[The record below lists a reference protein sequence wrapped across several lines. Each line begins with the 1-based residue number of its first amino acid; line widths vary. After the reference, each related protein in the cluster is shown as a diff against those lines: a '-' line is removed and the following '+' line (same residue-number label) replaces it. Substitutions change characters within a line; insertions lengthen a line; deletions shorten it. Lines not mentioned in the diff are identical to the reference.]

1 MNSKIKNGIKIAKG
15 FLSKH
20 SPEILTGI
28 GVASLIGSTVLAVG
42 ATPKALGLIE
52 GKKEELK
59 VDELTI
65 KETIKA
71 AWKPYIPA
79 VLTGVAGVTCIVGAS
94 AVNAKRNAALAAA
107 YSISERAFTKYRE
120 KVIET
125 IGEKKHREIK
135 EKIAQDDIDN
145 KPVNKSQIYITS
157 KGNTLCRDSISGRD
171 FRSDIDTIR
180 GIINEL
186 NREMTYNQYVSLDEF
201 YNKLGL
207 EPIKNSNRLG
217 WNLDDGLLELD
228 LSTCLTQDNEP
239 CVVIDISIPP
249 RYDFDKLI

>member
-1 MNSKIKNGIKIAKG
+1 MNSKISNCIASTKK
-15 FLSKH
+15 FLVKR

-28 GVASLIGSTVLAVG
+28 GIASLLGSTVLAVS
-42 ATPKALGLIE
+42 ATPKALDLIE
-52 GKKEELK
+52 DKKEELE

-65 KETIKA
+65 KETVKA

-79 VLTGVAGVTCIVGAS
+79 ALTAVAGVTCIVGAS

-107 YSISERAFTKYRE
+107 YSISERAFSKYRE

-135 EKIAQDDIDN
+135 EKIAQDDIN
-145 KPVNKSQIYITS
+145 EKPVNKSQIYVTS
-157 KGNTLCRDSISGRD
+157 KGNTLCRDYISGRD

-201 YNKLGL
+201 YTKLGL
-207 EPIKNSNRLG
+207 ESTKESSRLG

-239 CVVIDISIPP
+239 CVVIDISTPP
-249 RYDFDKLI
+249 RYDFDKLV

>member
-1 MNSKIKNGIKIAKG
+1 MNSKFKTCINNTKR
-15 FLSKH
+15 FMSKH

-42 ATPKALGLIE
+42 ATPKALALIE
-52 GKKEELK
+52 DKKEELE

-65 KETIKA
+65 KETVTA

-107 YSISERAFTKYRE
+107 YSISERALVKYRD

-125 IGEKKHREIK
+125 IGEKKHKEIK
-135 EKIAQDDIDN
+135 EKIAQDDIDER
-145 KPVNKSQIYITS
+145 PVNKSQIYITS

-171 FRSDIDTIR
+171 FRSDVDTIR
-180 GIINEL
+180 GIVNEL
-186 NREMTYNQYVSLDEF
+186 NREMTYNQYVSLDEY

-207 EPIKNSNRLG
+207 ESIKNSSRLG
-217 WNLDDGLLELD
+217 WNLDDGLLELE

-249 RYDFDKLI
+249 RYDFDKLM